1 LLKSTKSNPGM
12 PDELF
17 ERIQKLMRVLVDYII
32 DTLAY
37 ETLENKE
44 ESVILDSMFV
54 PTLQI
59 S

>member
-1 LLKSTKSNPGM
+1 M